1 MSWDLAAVV
10 LALLALAL
18 RWWDDPRSAAL
29 CGYASTLCSY
39 VAARRS
45 RAREHATADAD

>member
-18 RWWDDPRSAAL
+18 RWYDEPRSAAL

-45 RAREHATADAD
+45 RAREQAHAGVD